1 MTGSFPLHILLS
13 NDGDSSF
20 GIQIAE
26 LLNRHWADINKAV
39 ESNSINT
46 DLNLCNI

>member
-1 MTGSFPLHILLS
+1 MLLS
-13 NDGDSSF
+13 NEGDSSF
-20 GIQIAE
+20 EIQLVE
-26 LLNRHWADINKAV
+26 LLNRHWADVNKAV